1 MGMEEHAVILDYLPF
16 GRVEDGKMS
25 YKKEPVAYAVGEDYL
40 TLIELVPK
48 PSAEFKTHERVYI
61 GKDQRDKV
69 GYIKSRISYRNLSS
83 AAKSELPY
91 VIEEIVSR
99 QEEKF
104 VKFFN
109 EAQPISTRLHNLEL
123 IPGIGKKLMWEILDE
138 RKKKPFASFKD
149 IAERVKSLPDPKKL
163 VCRRIVSE
171 LEEEEAKL
179 GKKKYRLFA
188 PPPLVRKS
196 R

>member
-1 MGMEEHAVILDYLPF
+1 MGMEEYAVILDYLPL
-16 GRVEDGKMS
+16 GRVEDERPS
-25 YKKEPVAYAVGEDYL
+25 YKKEPIAYAIGEDYL

-48 PSAEFKTHERVYI
+48 PGVEFKSHERVYI

-69 GYIKSRISYRNLSS
+69 GYIKSRIAYKNLSS
-83 AAKSELPY
+83 AAKSEMPY
-91 VIEEIVSR
+91 VIEEIVAR
-99 QEEKF
+99 QGAKF

-123 IPGIGKKLMWEILDE
+123 LPGIGKKLMWEILEE

-149 IAERVKSLPDPKKL
+149 IAERIKSIPDPKKL

-179 GKKKYRLFA
+179 GKKKYKLFVS
-188 PPPLVRKS
+188 PPPVRKS

>member
-1 MGMEEHAVILDYLPF
+1 MGMEEHAVILDYLPL
-16 GRVEDGKMS
+16 GRAEDDRPS

-48 PSAEFKTHERVYI
+48 PGAEFKTHERVYI

-69 GYIKSRISYRNLSS
+69 GYIKSRISYKNLSS

-99 QEEKF
+99 HEEKF
-104 VKFFN
+104 LKFFN

-123 IPGIGKKLMWEILDE
+123 LPGIGKKLMWEILDE

-149 IAERVKSLPDPKKL
+149 ISERVKSLSDPKKL

-171 LEEEEAKL
+171 LEEEEVKL
-179 GKKKYRLFA
+179 GKKKYKLFVS
-188 PPPLVRKS
+188 PPPVRKS